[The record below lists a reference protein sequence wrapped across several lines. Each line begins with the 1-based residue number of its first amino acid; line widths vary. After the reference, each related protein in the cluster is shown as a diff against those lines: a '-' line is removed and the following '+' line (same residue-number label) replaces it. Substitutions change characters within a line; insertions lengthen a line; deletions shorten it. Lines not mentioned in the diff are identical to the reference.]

1 MFIIAIIFMTVFIV
15 QSKRVRSYKKT
26 IETNQQTQE
35 WEKDKVPIASSKFR
49 SFPFCFNNRNTLVLG
64 DFTVVCKQIFPIMEI
79 CPKIIS
85 ALTDFGYRVGGKPQE
100 SR

>member
-26 IETNQQTQE
+26 IETNH
-35 WEKDKVPIASSKFR
+35 
-49 SFPFCFNNRNTLVLG
+49 PFCFNNRNTLVLG